1 MNMSRGAF
9 AILAA
14 LALFARGAVTGASAA
29 PKAPPRALP
38 KDLAKVSAPGKFP
51 IVTEP
56 VALKVFIPSAGLIR
70 DMKTNSSSVWLE
82 KLTGVEI
89 EWIETNKV
97 DAKTKLNLMIASG
110 DYPDVIMGMSAAGL
124 GVQDVQRYGK
134 QGNFIALNGLIDEQG
149 YFIKELFKVQPE
161 MLETITG
168 DDGNIYGLPA
178 VFTDDYHMT
187 MRQKMWIN
195 RAWLDRLGLRMPTT
209 TEEFYKVLKAFKT
222 RDPNGNG
229 LADEIP
235 LSGAKRSQ
243 EDLASW
249 IMCAFIPAGG
259 PDDGAD
265 ATLNNYEFVM
275 DGKVSFSAD
284 KPEFREGLR
293 FINKL
298 YEEGL
303 IDIAGLTQD
312 RSQIKPL
319 VDGKPVR
326 VGAVASHHPGNF
338 ASLSDDARANINL
351 YKAVPPISGPKGVRA
366 TPWIIDQVIQPGQF
380 VITDKC
386 ENPMVAF
393 RWADVM
399 FSLDWALKEKGDE
412 GVHWARVESKEG
424 LVGLNGKGAKY
435 RYLKVLTPDDNAQI
449 NTGPVWTRDL
459 KNEFAK
465 ASAAGYSYEEF
476 LYNATKAYEP
486 YKVRRF
492 PYATM
497 AIDDKDI
504 VEFNDLRRNIH
515 AFVGESVDRFII
527 GDMDIEKQW
536 DGYVK
541 QLGQI
546 GLDRYLR
553 ILQSSLSSM

>member
-1 MNMSRGAF
+1 S
-9 AILAA
+9 
-14 LALFARGAVTGASAA
+14 
-29 PKAPPRALP
+29 KALP
-38 KDLAKVSAPGKFP
+38 KDPAKVSAPGEFP
-51 IVTEP
+51 IVAESVT
-56 VALKVFIPSAGLIR
+56 LKVFIPSAGLIR
-70 DMKTNSSSVWLE
+70 DIKTNTSSVWIE
-82 KLTGVEI
+82 KLTGVKV
-89 EWIETNKV
+89 EWIETTKV
-97 DAKTKLNLMIASG
+97 DAKAKLSLMIASG

-134 QGNFIALNGLIDEQG
+134 QGNFIALNGLIDKQG
-149 YFIKELFKVQPE
+149 YYIKDLFKVQPE
-161 MLETITG
+161 MLGIITG

-195 RAWLDRLGLRMPTT
+195 QAWLDKLDLKMPTT
-209 TEEFYKVLKAFKT
+209 TDELYKVLRAFKT
-222 RDPNGNG
+222 RDPNGNA

-265 ATLNNYEFVM
+265 ATLNNYEFVR
-275 DGKVSFSAD
+275 GGSVHFSAD

-293 FINKL
+293 YLARL
-298 YEEGL
+298 YREGL
-303 IDIAGLTQD
+303 IDVAGLTQD

-319 VDGKPVR
+319 VDGTTVR

-338 ASLSDDARANINL
+338 ASLSDDASANVNR
-351 YKAVPPISGPKGVRA
+351 YKAIPPIAGPKGVRA

-380 VITDKC
+380 VITDRC
-386 ENPMVAF
+386 RNPVVAF
-393 RWADVM
+393 RWADAM
-399 FSLDWALKEKGDE
+399 FSLEWALKEKGDE
-412 GVHWARVESKEG
+412 GTHWAKAGPKDG
-424 LVGLNGKGAKY
+424 LLGLNGKGAKY
-435 RYLKVLTPDDNAQI
+435 KYLKVLTPDDNAQI
-449 NTGPVWTRDL
+449 NAGPVWTRDL

-465 ASAAGYSYEEF
+465 AQAMSYSYEEF

-492 PYATM
+492 PFATM
-497 AIDDKDI
+497 SIDDGDI

-527 GDMDIEKQW
+527 GDMDIERQW
-536 DGYVK
+536 DGYVE

-546 GLDRYLR
+546 GLDRYLE
-553 ILQSSLSSM
+553 ILHSSLSSR

>member
-1 MNMSRGAF
+1 
-9 AILAA
+9 
-14 LALFARGAVTGASAA
+14 
-29 PKAPPRALP
+29 
-38 KDLAKVSAPGKFP
+38 
-51 IVTEP
+51 
-56 VALKVFIPSAGLIR
+56 LKVFIPSTGLIK
-70 DMKTNSSSVWLE
+70 DIKTNTSSVWLE
-82 KLTGVEI
+82 KLTNVKV
-89 EWIETNKV
+89 EWIETSKV

-124 GVQDVQRYGK
+124 GVQDVQRYGQ
-134 QGNFIALNGLIDEQG
+134 QGNFIALNGLVDEQG
-149 YFIKELFKVQPE
+149 YYIRELFMAQPE
-161 MLETITG
+161 MLRTITG
-168 DDGNIYGLPA
+168 NDGNIYGLPA

-195 RAWLDRLGLRMPTT
+195 TAWLAKLGLRMPTT
-209 TEEFYKVLKAFKT
+209 TDELYEVLKAFKT

-235 LSGAKRSQ
+235 MSGAKRSQ

-265 ATLNNYEFVM
+265 ATLNNYEFVL
-275 DGKVSFSAD
+275 DGKLSFSAD

-293 FINKL
+293 FIIKL
-298 YEEGL
+298 YKEGL
-303 IDIAGLTQD
+303 IDIVGLTQD

-319 VDGKPVR
+319 VDVMPVR

-338 ASLSDDARANINL
+338 ASLSDDMGANVNQ
-351 YKAVPPISGPKGVRA
+351 YRAVPPIRGPKGLRS

-380 VITDKC
+380 VVTDRCK
-386 ENPMVAF
+386 NPVVAF
-393 RWADVM
+393 RWADAM

-412 GVHWARVESKEG
+412 GIHWAKVGPEDG
-424 LVGLNGKGAKY
+424 LLGLNGKPAKY
-435 RYLKVLTPDDNAQI
+435 KYLKVLTPDDNAQV
-449 NTGPVWTRDL
+449 NCGPVWTRDL

-476 LYNATKAYEP
+476 LYDATKAYEP
-486 YKVRRF
+486 CKVRRF

-497 AIDDKDI
+497 AIGDEDI
-504 VEFNDLRRNIH
+504 VEFNDLRSNIH

-527 GDMDIEKQW
+527 GDLDIEKQW
-536 DGYVK
+536 EGYVK

-546 GLDRYLR
+546 GLGRYLEL
-553 ILQSSLSSM
+553 LQSALSAQ